1 MNCWH
6 CDTKLIWGGD
16 HDIEEDETYLFG
28 DYSIVT
34 NLSCP
39 ECDSY
44 VLVYYPREEEDDD
57 DKKLH

>member
-16 HDIEEDETYLFG
+16 HDIDEDQTYLFG

-57 DKKLH
+57 KKLH